1 MESGEL
7 ILRLTERKGSTPMRS
22 LATAALISAFVLT
35 ACGGGSTTPAPTVG
49 GQPAA
54 SQPGAGSGAATIV
67 DFAFQPTAL
76 TVAKGAAVTWTNSGS
91 VGHTVTADDAS
102 FTSDTIAAG
111 TTFSHTF
118 DTAGTF
124 AYHCSIHSQMKATVT
139 VTP

>member
-1 MESGEL
+1 
-7 ILRLTERKGSTPMRS
+7 MRS
-22 LATAALISAFVLT
+22 LATAALISAFVIT

-54 SQPGAGSGAATIV
+54 SQAGAASAATIV
-67 DFAFQPTAL
+67 DFAFQPSSL
-76 TVAKGAAVTWTNSGS
+76 TVAKGTVVTWTNTASR
-91 VGHTVTADDAS
+91 GHTVTADDAS
-102 FTSDTIAAG
+102 FTSDTIAGGA
-111 TTFSHTF
+111 TFSHTF

>member
-1 MESGEL
+1 
-7 ILRLTERKGSTPMRS
+7 MRA
-22 LATAALISAFVLT
+22 LATAALISALVLT

-49 GQPAA
+49 SQPAA
-54 SQPGAGSGAATIV
+54 SQAGAANAVSIV
-67 DFAFQPTAL
+67 DFAFQPSSL
-76 TVAKGAAVTWTNSGS
+76 TVAKGTAVTWTNTGS

-111 TTFSHTF
+111 TSFSHTF

-124 AYHCSIHSQMKATVT
+124 SYHCSIHSQMKATVT

>member
-1 MESGEL
+1 
-7 ILRLTERKGSTPMRS
+7 MRS
-22 LATAALISAFVLT
+22 LATAALVSALVLT

-49 GQPAA
+49 SQPAA
-54 SQPGAGSGAATIV
+54 SQAGAGSGAATIV

-76 TVAKGAAVTWTNSGS
+76 TVAKGTAVTWTNTGS

-102 FTSDTIAAG
+102 FTSATIAAG

-124 AYHCSIHSQMKATVT
+124 TYHCSIHSQMKATVT

>member
-1 MESGEL
+1 
-7 ILRLTERKGSTPMRS
+7 MRS
-22 LATAALISAFVLT
+22 LATAALISALVLT

-54 SQPGAGSGAATIV
+54 SQAGAGSGAATIV
-67 DFAFQPTAL
+67 DFAFQPSAL
-76 TVAKGAAVTWTNSGS
+76 TVAKGTAVNWTNTGT

-102 FTSDTIAAG
+102 FTSATIAAG